1 MKIIVYFNSMSPAG
15 GIERVISKH
24 IAFFEK
30 YNHEVI
36 LLTKDRNKSFYELSQ
51 TVKVDSLDVKMNMDM
66 NSRLK
71 RVFQIIVVFFKSV
84 LILRKKIKEHCP
96 DVIYTATP
104 FNLFEV
110 YCSQHHCKNSLITEH
125 SSFLAYNKIYQL
137 IAKKLYKKVKVLT
150 VPTTLDS
157 TYYKS
162 IGINNVY
169 LPNPLPFYNEATAA
183 LNNKVV
189 LNVGRFTNDK
199 RHKLL
204 INLWSQ
210 AKAKD
215 WGWKLKI
222 IGKGEN
228 EMKIKEQIKRLNLE
242 QSIILSLPTTAIEQ
256 EYLNASVFV
265 LTSIAEGFGL
275 VLAEAMACG
284 VPCLSF
290 NCPSGP
296 RDIID
301 NDKNGFLI
309 EEGQHQEFINK
320 LDLLV
325 QDEVLRKEMGQL
337 AKFDIKKFESQII
350 SKKLNELVALHF

>member
-1 MKIIVYFNSMSPAG
+1 MRILIYFNSMAAAG

-24 IAFFEK
+24 IEFLVHG
-30 YNHEVI
+30 NHEVI
-36 LLTKDRNKSFYELSQ
+36 LLTKDTLNSFYHLPEK
-51 TVKVDSLDVKMNMDM
+51 VKCLSLDIDPTLNMDF
-66 NSRLK
+66 RII
-71 RVFQIIVVFFKSV
+71 RVLQVGTLFFKSCFK
-84 LILRKKIKEHCP
+84 LSSKIKELNP
-96 DVIYTATP
+96 DIIYTATP
-104 FNLFEV
+104 ILLLELFTIRFNFKRV
-110 YCSQHHCKNSLITEH
+110 FVSEH
-125 SSFLAYNKIYQL
+125 ASFAAYNIVYKQIIKFLYG
-137 IAKKLYKKVKVLT
+137 KLKVLT

-157 TYYKS
+157 NYYKS

-169 LPNPLPFYNEATAA
+169 LPNPLSFYNESTAL

-199 RHKLL
+199 RHELL

-228 EMKIKEQIKRLNLE
+228 DIKIKEQIKRLNLE
-242 QSIILSLPTTAIEQ
+242 QSIILGLPTTVIEQ
-256 EYLNASVFV
+256 EYLNASIFVF
-265 LTSIAEGFGL
+265 TSIAEGFGL

-284 VPCLSF
+284 VPCVSF

-309 EEGQHQEFINK
+309 QEAQHQEFIDK

-325 QDEVLRKEMGQL
+325 QDEILRKEMGRF
-337 AKFDIKKFESQII
+337 AKVDIKKFESQII
-350 SKKLNELVALHF
+350 SKKLNELLTLHF